1 MISMDIVPS
10 TTYRGVP
17 EQPSITFHVWSTHV
31 DISKRPP
38 LHLRKWWESE
48 NWRI

>member
-38 LHLRKWWESE
+38 LHLRK
-48 NWRI
+48 